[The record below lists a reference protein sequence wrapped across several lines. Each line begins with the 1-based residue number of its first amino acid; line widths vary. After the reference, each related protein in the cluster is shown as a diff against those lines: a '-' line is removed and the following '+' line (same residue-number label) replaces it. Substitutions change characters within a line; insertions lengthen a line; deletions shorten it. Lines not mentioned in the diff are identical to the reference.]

1 MLRITTTF
9 LTLLSLFCL
18 VIPLSIA
25 KTEASD
31 DDPLVFDDT
40 PLVDD
45 EVHLPEWFSLS
56 FLDLADSLEEAADAG
71 KKGLIIYFGRK
82 DCPYCE
88 AHMKNN
94 WGAKDIVDYTRKH
107 FNVIAIDVRGQRTV
121 TDFDGKTYTEKEY
134 AGKVKTNFTPSF
146 LFYDT
151 QQRLMLKLSGYRP
164 PYQFRAA
171 LEYAADGHYLRED
184 FHKYMN
190 RAEKAMG
197 YGQDTLNEHDSFSL
211 PPYNLDRSHFPA
223 EQPLVVFFETPHCHA
238 CDVLHGG
245 PMSEPEIP
253 LLLENLDAIQ
263 LDTTQDTPVITPA
276 GKKTTAKKWADE
288 LKLSFAPTLIFFDE
302 NGKEIVRVD
311 SVIQLYRLKYLLQ
324 YIQTRGYE
332 KYPTFQLWR
341 EHLYLP

>member
-1 MLRITTTF
+1 MRFFICF
-9 LTLLSLFCL
+9 FCL
-18 VIPLSIA
+18 FGYLFNSTALATSTSV
-25 KTEASD
+25 
-31 DDPLVFDDT
+31 DDPLIFDDR
-40 PLVDD
+40 PLKDD
-45 EVHLPEWFSLS
+45 EVLLPEWFSLS
-56 FLDLADSLEEAADAG
+56 FLDLADSLKEAEKAG

-82 DCPYCE
+82 DCAYCE

-94 WGAKDIVDYTRKH
+94 WGNKNIAAYTQKY

-134 AGKVKTNFTPSF
+134 SGKVKTNFTPSF

-164 PYQFRAA
+164 PYQFKAA
-171 LEYAADGHYLRED
+171 LEYAADQHYLRED
-184 FHKYMN
+184 FHHYMA
-190 RAEKAMG
+190 RAEKALA
-197 YGQDTLNEHDSFSL
+197 YGQEELNEHDSFSP
-211 PPYNLDRSHFPA
+211 PPYNLDRSRFPA
-223 EQPLVVFFETPHCHA
+223 EQPLVVFFESPHCHA

-253 LLLENLDAIQ
+253 LLLENLNAVQ
-263 LDTTQDTPVITPA
+263 LDTSKDTPLVTPS

-302 NGKEIVRVD
+302 RGQEILRVD
-311 SVIQLYRLKYLLQ
+311 SVIQLYRLKYLLM
-324 YIQTRGYE
+324 YIQTKGY
-332 KYPTFQLWR
+332 KQYPTFQLWR